1 MPSELKELGCSMM
14 VPFLIL
20 DLHLETGVDGCV
32 FFAVSVLLR
41 KLCRVINHYFTP
53 LVIYDS
59 NYHIRLDFSLWI
71 NAPRYNINSSF
82 SIFS

>member
-1 MPSELKELGCSMM
+1 MPSELMKELGCSMM

-20 DLHLETGVDGCV
+20 DLHLETGVDSCV

-53 LVIYDS
+53 LVI
-59 NYHIRLDFSLWI
+59 
-71 NAPRYNINSSF
+71 
-82 SIFS
+82 